1 MHVIAISD
9 NGIGISKKNKK
20 LIFGKFYRVSEKN
33 KHTYKGLGLGLYYCN
48 QIVKA
53 HHGTLDVES
62 KVKEGST
69 FYIKIPLDNGKEN
82 FIS

>member
-1 MHVIAISD
+1 M
-9 NGIGISKKNKK
+9 
-20 LIFGKFYRVSEKN
+20 
-33 KHTYKGLGLGLYYCN
+33 HTYKGLGLGLYYCS

-53 HHGTLDVES
+53 HHGIIDVES

-69 FYIKIPLDNGKEN
+69 FYIKIPVENGKEN